1 MMTYK
6 DYHADVEIDQEAGVL
21 CGHVI
26 DIKDVITFQ
35 GATVEE
41 TYQAFKDSVDDYLAF
56 CAERGEEPAKPFSGK
71 LPFRTTPEIHRRIYL
86 ASKARQMSM
95 NAWMEA
101 TLAKAAD
108 DNLQERSRPAQ
119 APRLG

>member
-6 DYHADVEIDQEAGVL
+6 DYHADVEIDQEAGILYGRV
-21 CGHVI
+21 V

-56 CAERGEEPAKPFSGK
+56 CAERGEEPDKPFSGK

-86 ASKARQMSM
+86 ASKATHMSM
-95 NAWMEA
+95 NAWMET

-108 DNLQERSRPAQ
+108 DSLQEHGRPAQ
-119 APRLG
+119 APS